1 MLRVILFRAPSW
13 FSKSDFTTI
22 SPQLRTVRLENPG
35 YDTYILET
43 TEQMCCFVG
52 IKYWNS

>member
-22 SPQLRTVRLENPG
+22 SPQLRTARLENPG
-35 YDTYILET
+35 YDSYILET

-52 IKYWNS
+52 VKYWK